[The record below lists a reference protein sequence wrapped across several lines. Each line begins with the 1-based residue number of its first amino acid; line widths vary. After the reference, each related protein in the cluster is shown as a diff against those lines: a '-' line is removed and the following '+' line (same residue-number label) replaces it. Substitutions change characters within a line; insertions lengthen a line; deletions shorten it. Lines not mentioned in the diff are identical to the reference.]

1 MAFNEPFTY
10 HAQVIDLYSVTSKE
24 PELRVAAKPEVAV
37 KYVFAAYKWIVVAPF
52 LAFSTLIIGLII
64 MPLCLIGLPNF
75 ASRVFATAWARLNS
89 AVSILS
95 VELQGAEHIAPKQSY
110 IIVANHQSLIDIYA
124 VYGFLGVDFKWVM
137 KKNFAPYLFLV
148 SPVN

>member
-1 MAFNEPFTY
+1 M
-10 HAQVIDLYSVTSKE
+10 DSG
-24 PELRVAAKPEVAV
+24 
-37 KYVFAAYKWIVVAPF
+37 APF

-95 VELQGAEHIAPKQSY
+95 VELQGAEHIAQAVIHHRGEPSESY
-110 IIVANHQSLIDIYA
+110 RHLC
-124 VYGFLGVDFKWVM
+124 GVWFSGRRLQVGNEKRTSRRTYSW
-137 KKNFAPYLFLV
+137 YRL
-148 SPVN
+148 